1 MATAKK
7 AAAAKKA
14 TAAKG
19 VSKAAKKTA
28 ASPKKRA
35 ATKQTARVPRPRALS
50 DSQAEPGTKRGRAT
64 RERLLNA
71 ALTVFE
77 TKGFLE
83 TNVSDICQ
91 EAGAAHGTFYIYFK
105 SKEDAWYALVDR
117 NATLRQL
124 ATTAPAD
131 VGGTVYDRFAY
142 TLTQY
147 FRDILEHPEWTRT
160 LEQAATI
167 DDKTRIHRLDI
178 RRAFRT
184 RILHGIERLQDA
196 GLADPGAHPEIVAEA
211 IVSMLHNFAYM
222 NVVLADKP
230 LYDTDEVVETL
241 TMIWARSIGLD
252 VEHLSARNAESAV

>member
-7 AAAAKKA
+7 AAAAKKT

-19 VSKAAKKTA
+19 VDEAKKAA

-35 ATKQTARVPRPRALS
+35 AAKKTVRVPRPRALS

-117 NATLRQL
+117 SAT
-124 ATTAPAD
+124 
-131 VGGTVYDRFAY
+131 DR
-142 TLTQY
+142 
-147 FRDILEHPEWTRT
+147 
-160 LEQAATI
+160 
-167 DDKTRIHRLDI
+167 K
-178 RRAFRT
+178 
-184 RILHGIERLQDA
+184 
-196 GLADPGAHPEIVAEA
+196 
-211 IVSMLHNFAYM
+211 S
-222 NVVLADKP
+222 VV
-230 LYDTDEVVETL
+230 
-241 TMIWARSIGLD
+241 
-252 VEHLSARNAESAV
+252 